1 MSSKIVSILLGY
13 TVFII
18 IANLLYSTYREK
30 FRRAGVEVSGIT
42 IVWRI
47 FRKEIVPSETSFKR
61 IRKHGYVL
69 DALILIMIGS
79 LFIGLKI
86 LFENIF
92 GIVRA
97 VGAAQAPTKG
107 VVTPV
112 VPLIPGVTI
121 SLANLPMILAVI
133 ALAALVH
140 EGMHAIVSLI
150 EGSRVKSA
158 GLALITIILAPFVEL
173 EEKDFEKLKL
183 RSKLRIL
190 SAGVSGNVG
199 LAIVSIVLF
208 ALLLPMFFNLY
219 PGLYI
224 AGVVENSAAKEA
236 NIPENMV
243 IVAINGT
250 FFSDKVNV
258 LTLLFSPQKL
268 NDILSEFKLKGR
280 TLILK
285 LMNPKDPSKVVD
297 VVVVRNSTKDPIG
310 VYLYPYIVMKPKGAL
325 EAKIGYFAQ
334 TFLIW
339 SFAINLGLAA
349 INAIPIFIT
358 DGGKALD
365 EVLKLKLRR
374 NGTLISKAI
383 QGFLLA
389 ILLVNMVFSVMLY
402 VP

>member
-1 MSSKIVSILLGY
+1 MSSEIVNILLGY
-13 TVFII
+13 IVFIV
-18 IANLLYSTYREK
+18 IANLLFSTYKDR
-30 FRRAGVEVSGIT
+30 FRKAGVEVSGIT

-47 FRKEIVPSETSFKR
+47 FRREIVPSETSFKR
-61 IRKHGYVL
+61 IKRYGFIL
-69 DALILIMIGS
+69 DALVFIMIAS

-112 VPLIPGVTI
+112 VPLIPGVTV
-121 SLANLPMILAVI
+121 SLANLPTILAVI
-133 ALAALVH
+133 ALAALIH
-140 EGMHAIVSLI
+140 EGMHALVSLI
-150 EGSRVKSA
+150 EGSKIKSA
-158 GLALITIILAPFVEL
+158 GLALITIIFAPFIEL
-173 EEKDFEKLKL
+173 DEKDFEKLRL

-199 LAIVSIVLF
+199 LAIASIILF
-208 ALLLPMFFNLY
+208 ALLLPVFFNLY

-224 AGVVENSAAKEA
+224 TGVVENSAASKA
-236 NIPENMV
+236 SIPKNVV
-243 IVAINGT
+243 IVAVNET
-250 FFSDKVNV
+250 FFSSKVDI
-258 LTLLFSPQKL
+258 LTLLFNPQKL
-268 NDILSEFKLKGR
+268 NDVLSEFKLKGK

-285 LMNPKDPSKVVD
+285 LMDPRNPEKVID
-297 VVVVRNSTKDPIG
+297 VVVTRNSTEDPIG

-325 EAKIGYFAQ
+325 EAKMGYFAQ
-334 TFLIW
+334 TFLLW

-349 INAIPIFIT
+349 VNAIPIFVT

-365 EVLKLKLRR
+365 EILRMKLRR
-374 NGTLISKAI
+374 NGALVSRVV
-383 QGFLLA
+383 QGFFLA
-389 ILLVNMVFSVMLY
+389 VLIVNMVFSVMLY

>member
-1 MSSKIVSILLGY
+1 MSNEIVNILLGY
-13 TVFII
+13 IVFIV
-18 IANLLYSTYREK
+18 IANLLYSTYKDR
-30 FRRAGVEVSGIT
+30 FRKAGVEVSGIT
-42 IVWRI
+42 IIWRI
-47 FRKEIVPSETSFKR
+47 FRKEIIPPKTSFRR
-61 IRKHGYVL
+61 IRKYSFIL
-69 DALILIMIGS
+69 DILVFIMVAS

-92 GIVRA
+92 GIVKA

-112 VPLIPGVTI
+112 VPLIPGVTV
-121 SLANLPMILAVI
+121 SLANLPTILAVI

-140 EGMHAIVSLI
+140 EGMHALISLI
-150 EGSRVKSA
+150 EGSKIKSA
-158 GLALITIILAPFVEL
+158 GLALITIIFAPFIEL
-173 EEKDFEKLKL
+173 DEGDFERLRL

-190 SAGVSGNVG
+190 SAGVSGNIG

-208 ALLLPMFFNLY
+208 ALLLPVFFNLY

-224 AGVVENSAAKEA
+224 AGIVENSAAKKA
-236 NIPENMV
+236 NISENMV

-258 LTLLFSPQKL
+258 LTLLFNPQEL
-268 NDILSEFKLKGR
+268 NSILSEFKLKGK
-280 TLILK
+280 TLVLK
-285 LMNPKDPSKVVD
+285 LMDPRNTSKVKD
-297 VVVVRNSTKDPIG
+297 VIVIRNSIKDPIG
-310 VYLYPYIVMKPKGAL
+310 VYLYPYIVMEPKGAL
-325 EAKIGYFAQ
+325 EAKMGYFAQ
-334 TFLIW
+334 TFLLW

-349 INAIPIFIT
+349 VNAIPIFVT

-365 EVLKLKLRR
+365 EVLKLKLKK

-389 ILLVNMVFSVMLY
+389 ILLVNMAFSVMLY